1 MLSFDCIKVIS
12 IWLIDLL
19 HINSQAI
26 NFLNDKLTVNMFKM
40 TGLKRVYFAVL
51 MMGLIVFAGSNNSI
65 AQDVE
70 ITDEELKTY
79 AVGMNKIDSIKGAES
94 EQYKNL
100 IKSNEVLKG
109 RYNKVKKAYG
119 DEAKLAEIEAT
130 PEEIAAYEGLQQT
143 YADMKKRLNEMVP
156 EIIKSDIGAA
166 VYNKVRKGLKTDA
179 DLKAR
184 YEEVKTSLTSDEDA

>member
-1 MLSFDCIKVIS
+1 
-12 IWLIDLL
+12 
-19 HINSQAI
+19 
-26 NFLNDKLTVNMFKM
+26 MFKM

-51 MMGLIVFAGSNNSI
+51 MMGLIAFAGLNNSI

-70 ITDEELKTY
+70 ITDEELKIY

-94 EQYKNL
+94 DQYKNL

-184 YEEVKTSLTSDEDA
+184 YDEVKTSITSDEDA